1 MKQEKPRFM
10 LADLSPCR
18 ASPGRW
24 EPWWLVWWYVKTTLL
39 IFLCTQTEMQT
50 TSRRSSSVPSGSP
63 FSSLSSSASSSPASV
78 LAIPIMVL
86 MPPSTGLARALGILA
101 DMEVG
106 PVTLLRLTAR
116 CHPPPSRLPAL
127 PHLTQPEVGVQVSG
141 RERGSVRL
149 VRTSSRT
156 ATIPRNTTTIGSV
169 SAGERTVGRVQASDG
184 ARTTP
189 GPTTLITIVE
199 KAAQD

>member
-1 MKQEKPRFM
+1 M

-18 ASPGRW
+18 ASPRRW
-24 EPWWLVWWYVKTTLL
+24 EPWWLIRWYVKTTLHV
-39 IFLCTQTEMQT
+39 FLCTQTEMQT
-50 TSRRSSSVPSGSP
+50 TSRQSSSVPSGSP
-63 FSSLSSSASSSPASV
+63 SSSLLSSASSSLASV
-78 LAIPIMVL
+78 LAIPSMVL
-86 MPPSTGLARALGILA
+86 MPRSTGLARALGILA

-116 CHPPPSRLPAL
+116 RHRQASRHPAL
-127 PHLTQPEVGVQVSG
+127 PHLTQPKVGVRVSG
-141 RERGSVRL
+141 RERGSVRS

-156 ATIPRNTTTIGSV
+156 ATIPRNTTMIGSV
-169 SAGERTVGRVQASDG
+169 SAGGRTVGRVQASDG

-189 GPTTLITIVE
+189 GTTTLITIVE